1 MHLRRVR
8 PGDGVER
15 FVADCWWPYREALAV
30 AADGR
35 ALAPGVEAEE
45 MVEHHEDLLSS
56 ADERLWVAIEA
67 GPKQPDSDGVEAGSE
82 QPDSDGVEADRDGA
96 TPLADLD
103 APLVG
108 FVRTSLQPA
117 PHRFDWPARLEV
129 ADLWVAPDQRGT
141 GLAETLLDR
150 ARQQA
155 REDGCAALTVDV
167 ARANERAVGLAE
179 RAGFEPKGYRM
190 HADRDALALDP
201 GAAAALPA
209 PGSDRHLRRLRADRD
224 AVDRFVDECWL
235 PFWRDLGDA
244 VGEAHL
250 DPALDR
256 DRLVDE
262 LVEAYDVADR
272 RCWVVLDDP
281 DDADAPLEDVDATF
295 AGWLNAGREHAD
307 PFLAPPRRLFVGNL
321 YVAPDY
327 RGSGLADRL
336 LERAAAYAREEGCP
350 ALSLAVE
357 AANDR
362 ARAFYDRVGFEPVRQ
377 RMAVPVENLAV

>member
-8 PGDGVER
+8 PEDGVER
-15 FVADCWWPYREALAV
+15 FVTDCWRPYHEALTAAV
-30 AADGR
+30 DGHE
-35 ALAPGVEAEE
+35 LAPGAETAA
-45 MVEHHEDLLSS
+45 VVDHHEDLLSS
-56 ADERLWVAIEA
+56 ATGRLWVAIEG
-67 GPKQPDSDGVEAGSE
+67 GPEQSDSDAVEGGREAG
-82 QPDSDGVEADRDGA
+82 
-96 TPLADLD
+96 TPLAELD

-108 FVRTSLQPA
+108 FVRTNLRPS

-129 ADLWVAPDQRGT
+129 AALWVAPDHRGT

-155 REDGCAALTVDV
+155 REDGCADLTVDV
-167 ARANERAVGLAE
+167 ARENERAVALAE

-190 HADRDALALDP
+190 HAPRDELALAPGDAPGLPDP
-201 GAAAALPA
+201 GS
-209 PGSDRHLRRLRADRD
+209 GRHLRRLRADRA
-224 AVDRFVDECWL
+224 AVERFVDDCWL

-244 VGEAHL
+244 VGEDHF

-262 LVEAYDVADR
+262 LVESYDVADR

-281 DDADAPLEDVDATF
+281 VDPDAPLETVDATV
-295 AGWLNAGREHAD
+295 AGWLNAGHDHAD
-307 PFLAPPRRLFVGNL
+307 ALLASPPRLFVGNL

-336 LERAAAYAREEGCP
+336 LERAVAYAREEGCRE
-350 ALSLAVE
+350 LSLAVE
-357 AANDR
+357 AANGR

-377 RMAVPVENLAV
+377 RMAVSVEDLAV